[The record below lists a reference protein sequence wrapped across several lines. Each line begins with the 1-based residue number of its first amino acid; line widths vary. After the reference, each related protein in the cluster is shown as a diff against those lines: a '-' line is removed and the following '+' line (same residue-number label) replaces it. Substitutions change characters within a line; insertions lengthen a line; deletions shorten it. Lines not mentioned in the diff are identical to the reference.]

1 MAIECA
7 RLSVPR
13 DYSRPWAERI
23 SIGVSRIKATDPAR
37 RRGVLLTNPG
47 GPGAD
52 GVFAWTALWAG
63 FPELAASYDLIGFA
77 PRGTVNGTPIDCGG
91 LVGPRTPAQPYAP
104 ERAVLDSAIHPDW
117 AWRRSRVA
125 QAEAKEQ
132 RTNEMFDDIVSR
144 HATNGLGGTRA
155 ELLATWTRL
164 RKWLQDNPIADP
176 KQPGRFATG
185 DTLFSA
191 TGFYVNYR
199 RTWGLV
205 ERLLVELNR
214 ERTGTLLLE
223 ATRPFGAEL
232 PSGGG
237 EHRPLNMTSVFLGLT
252 CGEDRWPR
260 DPAVYERDAAELE
273 RRFPFNG
280 RYFML
285 ADLPCAFWPQQ
296 PSPQVRIAG
305 HGLTTTP
312 LVLQSRRD
320 PATPYQGGVAL
331 AERLRG
337 RLPRVLRS
345 ARTERRAEPHL
356 PAPDGPLHQ
365 FQPGRG
371 EADRQQR
378 AHLLADPVRL
388 ARTRPQRHGEM
399 RWRPL
404 AEPPVIGPQPGPA
417 LPGPVRQFLGAG
429 CGDGQKARSDNNFGQ
444 REIDRRGVRG
454 ERVDGGGQIL
464 GERNERVAD
473 GDVRGQT
480 GPDRGRIDRAGRLQQ
495 RLGGRDEDQ
504 QRGGSQGRH
513 RAIVP
518 RQDCD
523 RTEIQAGN
531 WTRWLGA

>member
-1 MAIECA
+1 MPRARRWVALALGVLAGTGLITAPAGAEPEARPITWGDCAGFVGAPTGVAIECA

-13 DYSRPWAERI
+13 DYTRPWAERI

-52 GVFAWTALWAG
+52 GMFAWTALWSG

-104 ERAVLDSAIHPDW
+104 ERDPAANCAAGSGPLLRHISTENTARDMDQLRRALGERRINYWGASYGTYLGGVYAALFPRALDRAVLDSAIHPDW

-132 RTNEMFDDIVSR
+132 RTNEMFDDIASR
-144 HATNGLGGTRA
+144 HPANGLGGTRA

-199 RTWGLV
+199 RTWGVV

-237 EHRPLNMTSVFLGLT
+237 EHRPVNMTSVYLGVT

-273 RRFPFNG
+273 RRFPLNG

-285 ADLPCAFWPQQ
+285 VDLPCAFWPHR

-305 HGLTTTP
+305 HGLSTTP

-337 RLPRVLRS
+337 RLLSVAGGEHGPSMSGNICVAAAVTGYLRDGRLPPAGAECAES
-345 ARTERRAEPHL
+345 AA
-356 PAPDGPLHQ
+356 G
-365 FQPGRG
+365 
-371 EADRQQR
+371 
-378 AHLLADPVRL
+378 
-388 ARTRPQRHGEM
+388 
-399 RWRPL
+399 
-404 AEPPVIGPQPGPA
+404 PGP
-417 LPGPVRQFLGAG
+417 
-429 CGDGQKARSDNNFGQ
+429 
-444 REIDRRGVRG
+444 
-454 ERVDGGGQIL
+454 
-464 GERNERVAD
+464 
-473 GDVRGQT
+473 
-480 GPDRGRIDRAGRLQQ
+480 RL
-495 RLGGRDEDQ
+495 
-504 QRGGSQGRH
+504 S
-513 RAIVP
+513 P
-518 RQDCD
+518 R
-523 RTEIQAGN
+523 
-531 WTRWLGA
+531 